1 MKLFRAST
9 AGPGTARQPRR
20 MNPICVDVERGAEM
34 IGLSTSVF
42 RGLIDQ
48 GLIPVIKFPSASAK
62 HQGEKSRR
70 VLISVD
76 DLRAFVEKH
85 RVSEPGR

>member
-1 MKLFRAST
+1 MTPL
-9 AGPGTARQPRR
+9 
-20 MNPICVDVERGAEM
+20 CLDVKEAAAAV
-34 IGLSTSVF
+34 GLSASVL

-70 VLISVD
+70 VLVSVD

-85 RVSEPGR
+85 RVTEPAR

>member
-1 MKLFRAST
+1 MTPLCLDVKEAAAS
-9 AGPGTARQPRR
+9 
-20 MNPICVDVERGAEM
+20 
-34 IGLSTSVF
+34 IGLSTSVL

-70 VLISVD
+70 VLIAVVD
-76 DLRAFVEKH
+76 LEKFVEAH
-85 RVSEPGR
+85 RVTEPAR